1 MAAIHTEASMAAV
14 RETAPLAGLMPV
26 GRAPVFGPIVTIG
39 FATVVIMWIV
49 WFLTHMPATAALFP
63 AVVAGPLLLLVMCG
77 CIAWM
82 ARWVPSGR
90 AVTTGAAAGTLAGLV
105 NLLIVGSKL
114 VEQPTST
121 AEIAP
126 GLSGLNTTGLI
137 AIPLFLFVSAG
148 LGAGGGLIARTLGE
162 GRTAWT
168 ADSARWLSR
177 FGVVAAVSVVPL
189 LTIGG
194 LVTSSGSG
202 MAVPDWPGSYGA
214 NLFLYPIS
222 LMADPRIFLEHT
234 HRLFG
239 ALVGL
244 TTLTAM
250 IYVLRVDPRR
260 NVQVLSVALFVA
272 VCLQGLMGGLRV
284 TQENA
289 WLGLLHGVVA
299 QVFFAGMV
307 VLAVVLNPLF
317 KAVSDAPLAGRGRVL
332 LAVALGT
339 LLIQLVFGAMSRH
352 LGSDHA
358 KWSHVGFSIL
368 AFVAVT
374 AAGGW
379 LIARAREG
387 AVPAMVAPGVR
398 RLGAAIHAIVSLQFV
413 IGFGALAAVLVTQ
426 PDPRSIATA
435 ETLQEVPL
443 MPAWATLI
451 RTIHQANGAL
461 LLALVV
467 IAAVWVWRLS
477 RRAADS
483 TPALGR

>member
-1 MAAIHTEASMAAV
+1 MTAV

-26 GRAPVFGPIVTIG
+26 GRTPLIGPIVTIG
-39 FATVVIMWIV
+39 FATVVIMWMV
-49 WFLTHMPATAALFP
+49 WFLTHMPSTSAMFP
-63 AVVAGPLLLLVMCG
+63 PAVAGPLLLLVMCG

-90 AVTTGAAAGTLAGLV
+90 AVPTGVGAGALAGLV

-121 AEIAP
+121 AEVAP
-126 GLSGLNTTGLI
+126 GLSGLNVTGLI
-137 AIPLFLFVSAG
+137 AIPLFLLVSAG
-148 LGAGGGLIARTLGE
+148 MGAAGGLIARAMGE
-162 GRTAWT
+162 GRSAWT

-177 FGVVAAVSVVPL
+177 FGIVAAVSVVPL

-239 ALVGL
+239 AVVGL

-250 IYVLRVDPRR
+250 IYVFRVDPRR
-260 NVQVLSVALFVA
+260 SVQGLGVVLFVA

-317 KAVSDAPLAGRGRVL
+317 KAVTEAPLAGRGRGL
-332 LAVALGT
+332 MAVALGT

-387 AVPAMVAPGVR
+387 AVPATIATSLR
-398 RLGAAIHAIVSLQFV
+398 RLGATIHGVVSLQFV
-413 IGFGALAAVLVTQ
+413 IGFGALAAVLITK
-426 PDPRSIATA
+426 PDPRSLATA
-435 ETLQEVPL
+435 DTLEQIPV
-443 MPAWATLI
+443 MPAWATLV

-467 IAAVWVWRLS
+467 IAAVWVWRLG
-477 RRAADS
+477 RRQAAG
-483 TPALGR
+483 TPPIGG